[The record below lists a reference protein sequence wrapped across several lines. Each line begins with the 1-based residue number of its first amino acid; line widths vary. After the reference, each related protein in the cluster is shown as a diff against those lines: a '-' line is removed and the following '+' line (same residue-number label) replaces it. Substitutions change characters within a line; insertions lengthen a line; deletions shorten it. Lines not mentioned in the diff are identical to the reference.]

1 MVRHGRSPGVQHGGE
16 PDAGSEVLRICR
28 HRSDGLGRGLEQEI
42 VDRGLVGERDGGD
55 GRRQGE
61 HHVEVRHGQQ
71 IGLALGEPALRRRA
85 LALRAVPV
93 AAGVVGDGG
102 VGAVDA
108 ARDVA
113 AERRRAAALRLTTP
127 SQLR

>member
-1 MVRHGRSPGVQHGGE
+1 MVSERGSPGVEHGSE
-16 PDAGSEVLRICR
+16 ADAGAEVLRIRR
-28 HRSDGLGRGLEQEI
+28 HRGDRLGRGLEQEI

-61 HHVEVRHGQQ
+61 HHVDLRHGQQ

-93 AAGVVGDGG
+93 AAGVVGDGR
-102 VGAVDA
+102 VGAGGA
-108 ARDVA
+108 ACDVA
-113 AERRRAAALRLTTP
+113 AERRRAAALRLATP